1 MKTRYLS
8 FAFFLVPFMG
18 NAQSQSFED
27 VLRSIMANSTMM
39 HAESAYTA
47 AEIAGHNSELTLE
60 NPEVSFNY
68 LWGAPTDVGSR
79 KDVSVSQKL
88 NAAFILGVKKKVAR
102 AKENVSLGEFD
113 VRRLSYALEA
123 TQVLLK
129 VVYLNRLVELN
140 GTRLTNTRELYDKY
154 VKMLVAGETNKID
167 VGKAKLELVNVETD
181 YQTSLLDRQM
191 MCHKLK
197 AMNGGKD
204 VKFTSTDYPSS
215 FSLSVAGNDL
225 GNMNVRSAVSNLADQ
240 KVVAAKR
247 EISLAKAS
255 NAPELSVGYMA
266 ELTREEKFRGV
277 TLGLSVPLWRNG
289 RNVRMARAHEMAVRE
304 QVEDDR
310 LKLDM
315 KIEELRLK
323 VSRLLT
329 IYDGQQKALS
339 SVQNLSLLRKA
350 LDAGEISLLDYII
363 EQNQYY
369 ELYARLLSVECDY
382 YCALAE
388 LQYAE

>member
-8 FAFFLVPFMG
+8 FALFLFPFMG

-27 VLRSIMANSTMM
+27 VLRSIMANSTVMRV
-39 HAESAYTA
+39 ESASAA

-60 NPEVSFNY
+60 NPEIGFNY
-68 LWGAPTDVGSR
+68 LWGSPTDVGSR

-88 NAAFILGVKKKVAR
+88 DAAFILGIKKKVAR
-102 AKENVSLGEFD
+102 AKEGVSLGELD
-113 VRRLSYALEA
+113 VKRLSYALET

-129 VVYLNRLVELN
+129 AVYLNRLVELN
-140 GTRLTNTRELYDKY
+140 GTRLTNAKELNDKY
-154 VKMLVAGETNKID
+154 AKMLDAGETNKID
-167 VGKAKLELVNVETD
+167 LGKARLELVNVETD

-191 MCHKLK
+191 MFHRLK

-204 VKFTSTDYPSS
+204 VEFTSTDYPSS
-215 FSLSVAGNDL
+215 FSLSIAGNDL

-240 KVVAAKR
+240 KVVAAKK
-247 EISLAKAS
+247 ETSLAKAN

-266 ELTREEKFRGV
+266 ELTRDEKFRGV
-277 TLGLSVPLWRNG
+277 TLGLSVPLWRNN
-289 RNVRMARAHEMAVRE
+289 RSVRMARAREMAVRE
-304 QVEDDR
+304 QVEDER
-310 LKLDM
+310 LKIDM
-315 KIEELRLK
+315 QIEELRLR
-323 VSRLLT
+323 VSRLRT

-339 SVQNLSLLRKA
+339 SVQNLSLLQKA
-350 LDAGEISLLDYII
+350 LDAGEISLFDYIT

-369 ELYARLLSVECDY
+369 ELYAKLLSVECDY

-388 LQYAE
+388 LQCVE